1 MFGLKKVTQKSVAGT
16 LSGGLSS
23 AGHSARNGA
32 TTAYKAVM
40 GHPKTTGAVVLGT
53 AAAAAIWWV
62 MRHPERV
69 EALRKQIASRT
80 EALRNSRLAKL
91 ASRRNQQQPMA

>member
-1 MFGLKKVTQKSVAGT
+1 MFGLKKVTQRSVAET
-16 LSGGLSS
+16 VSGGLSS

-32 TTAYKAVM
+32 HAAYSAVM
-40 GHPKTTGAVVLGT
+40 NHPKTTGAVVLGT

-69 EALRKQIASRT
+69 EALRQQIRSRA
-80 EALRNSRLAKL
+80 EGLRNSRLGKL
-91 ASRRNQQQPMA
+91 AARGERPTA